1 MYFTNA
7 RAVAAI
13 QNQELSVGN
22 VYVYNLIAANTLFAN
37 GLVIQGLDVT
47 TSILAGNIAANT
59 TSTSE
64 LISNNITTHSITAN
78 VWNKLFTANVK
89 ETAGN
94 LYYTIARAN
103 TAIDNRVTKTF
114 VENLNIN
121 VPNADHATS
130 ADSATTAGS
139 AGTVDSISNFT
150 TTDLAEGTN
159 LYYTNTRVYANVSPL
174 LALKANVKDLTTS
187 NVVELNNLYY
197 TNTRVYAN
205 VIGLLNA
212 KANVVDLTTS
222 NIIEGNNLY
231 YTNARVE
238 SNVTSI
244 LVNYATVAN
253 LNLKANTVD
262 LTTANVVELN
272 NLYYTNSRVLSYV
285 TTYLNAKANVTD
297 LTTSNVTEGN
307 NLYYTNAR
315 VRSTISAGDATIVYD
330 PVAGT
335 IKANSTITASLENR
349 VNNLSTTD
357 VTEGI
362 NLYYTNARVYSNVIT
377 LLPTLAGAG
386 IAIEANGQIRSTTSI
401 ATLVGLNT
409 ANVLESASN
418 LYYTNARAR
427 AALSSGTGVSYDTE
441 TGVIAI
447 GQNVSPNASVTF
459 AGLNVFGQTNFYGN
473 VTTHASNNLS
483 VSDNMIYLNSG
494 SESSN
499 PDLGIAF
506 NYNDGAYHHAGFFR
520 DHNDGRFKVFDNYSP
535 EPDANVYID
544 TNHATFR
551 LANIQANI
559 VFAGLVG
566 NVTGFVSSISNF
578 STSDLVEGNNLYY
591 TNARVSTQ
599 VQSSLALKANVTDLT
614 TANVAELNNL
624 YYTNARVYSNVI
636 GLLNAKANV
645 VDLTTSNVV
654 EGNNLYFTNARVN
667 AQVESNL
674 ALKANIVDLTTSN
687 VAELNNLYYTN
698 TRVYSNVISILTNYA
713 TVANLSLKANIVDLT
728 TSNVVELNNLYY
740 TNARVYSNVIGL
752 LDAKANVTDLTTTN
766 VIEGNNLYY
775 TNSRVYSNVLSILAT
790 YTGNIAAGNII
801 AGGGTITGANVIS
814 TNTIIAS
821 IWTGIYTA
829 NVIESASNLYF
840 TNARVYANVFPL
852 LAAKANVTDLTTANV
867 AELTNLY
874 YTNARVY
881 SNVIGLLN
889 AKANVVDLTTSNVV
903 EGNNLYYTNARVY
916 SNVLALL
923 PTYTGN
929 VGAGNVNIGGTQ
941 GGFIT
946 GANVISTNTIIA
958 SIWTGLYT
966 ANVIES
972 SSALYYTNARVYSNV
987 IGVLTNYATIA
998 NLALKANIVDLTT
1011 ANVAELNNLYY
1022 TNARV
1027 YSNVSP
1033 LLAIKANVT
1042 DLTTANVVESAS
1054 NLYYTV
1060 ARANTAIDNRVTK
1073 SFIDNLGVSSNTA
1086 LFAETSNVANTVLS
1100 ISNFTTSNLTEG
1112 TNLYFS
1118 NARVLAGLVGQN
1130 VDINDL
1136 LVRGDLIVQGNTVT
1150 LNTATVIV
1158 EDKNIVLANGA
1169 ISSGAADGAGFSIDG
1184 AQANLTYRS
1193 TGDKFEFN
1201 KPLDIIGTLTAATV
1215 SANVWNNLYTSNVL
1229 ENAGNL
1235 YYTVARANTAID
1247 NRVTKAFVEGLGISV
1262 STAVFAE
1269 TSNVAN
1275 TVTTISNFT
1284 TTNLAEG
1291 TNLYYSNSR
1300 VYANVVSI
1308 LTNYA
1313 TVANLELKANIVD
1326 LTTSN
1331 VVELNNLYYTNSR
1344 VYSNVIAAL
1353 QNNVAIGNIIGN
1365 VTVTGNL
1372 IANGLI
1378 IRGIN
1383 VTDSVLAGNVTSNAT
1398 ISDTIV
1404 ANSVTANVWNNLYT
1418 ANVIES
1424 ASNLYYTNTRV
1435 YSNVI
1440 ALLPT
1445 LAGSGISIAAN
1456 GRISAVSTAQS
1467 IIGLNTANVSESA
1480 SNLYYTN
1487 ARVYSNVIALLPN
1500 VGVTINSS
1508 YEQFVSNGA
1517 ATVFT
1522 LSNSVASETS
1532 IFVVVDGLVQTPTLD
1547 YTASGTT
1554 LTLTSTP
1561 ADLSNIVVR
1570 YFSAVLVP

>member
-1 MYFTNA
+1 M
-7 RAVAAI
+7 
-13 QNQELSVGN
+13 
-22 VYVYNLIAANTLFAN
+22 
-37 GLVIQGLDVT
+37 
-47 TSILAGNIAANT
+47 LAG
-59 TSTSE
+59 SG
-64 LISNNITTHSITAN
+64 IS
-78 VWNKLFTANVK
+78 
-89 ETAGN
+89 
-94 LYYTIARAN
+94 
-103 TAIDNRVTKTF
+103 
-114 VENLNIN
+114 
-121 VPNADHATS
+121 
-130 ADSATTAGS
+130 
-139 AGTVDSISNFT
+139 
-150 TTDLAEGTN
+150 
-159 LYYTNTRVYANVSPL
+159 
-174 LALKANVKDLTTS
+174 
-187 NVVELNNLYY
+187 
-197 TNTRVYAN
+197 
-205 VIGLLNA
+205 
-212 KANVVDLTTS
+212 
-222 NIIEGNNLY
+222 
-231 YTNARVE
+231 
-238 SNVTSI
+238 
-244 LVNYATVAN
+244 
-253 LNLKANTVD
+253 
-262 LTTANVVELN
+262 
-272 NLYYTNSRVLSYV
+272 
-285 TTYLNAKANVTD
+285 
-297 LTTSNVTEGN
+297 
-307 NLYYTNAR
+307 
-315 VRSTISAGDATIVYD
+315 
-330 PVAGT
+330 
-335 IKANSTITASLENR
+335 
-349 VNNLSTTD
+349 
-357 VTEGI
+357 
-362 NLYYTNARVYSNVIT
+362 
-377 LLPTLAGAG
+377 
-386 IAIEANGQIRSTTSI
+386 IEANGQIRSTTSI

-409 ANVLESASN
+409 ANVSESASN
-418 LYYTNARAR
+418 LYHTNARAR
-427 AALSSGTGVSYDTE
+427 AALSGGTGVSYDNT
-441 TGVIAI
+441 TGVISI

-483 VSDNMIYLNSG
+483 ISDNMIYLNSG

-506 NYNDGAYHHAGFFR
+506 NYNDGVYHHAGFFR
-520 DHNDGRFKVFDNYSP
+520 DHTDGRFKVFDNYSP

-544 TNHATFR
+544 TTHATFR
-551 LANIQANI
+551 LANIQANV

-566 NVTGFVSSISNF
+566 NVTGFVSSIGNF

-599 VQSSLALKANVTDLT
+599 VQASLALKANIADLTTANVVELNNLYYTNARVYSNVIGLLNAKANIVDLTTSNVVEGNNLYYTNARVNAQVESNLTLKANVVDLTTANVAELNNLYYTNARVYSNVINILVNYATNANLALKANVVDLT

-654 EGNNLYFTNARVN
+654 EGNNLYYTNARVN
-667 AQVESNL
+667 AQVQSNL
-674 ALKANIVDLTTSN
+674 ALKANVVDLTT
-687 VAELNNLYYTN
+687 
-698 TRVYSNVISILTNYA
+698 
-713 TVANLSLKANIVDLT
+713 ANI
-728 TSNVVELNNLYY
+728 VELNNLYY

-752 LDAKANVTDLTTTN
+752 LNTKANVTDLTTSN
-766 VIEGNNLYY
+766 VVEGNNLYY

-790 YTGNIAAGNII
+790 YTGNIAAGNVTI
-801 AGGGTITGANVIS
+801 GSGSSGGTITGANVIS
-814 TNTIIAS
+814 TNTIVAS

-829 NVIESASNLYF
+829 NVIESSSNLYF
-840 TNARVYANVFPL
+840 TNARVYANIIPL
-852 LAAKANVTDLTTANV
+852 LATKANVTDLTTANV
-867 AELTNLY
+867 AELTNLYYTNARVYSNVIGLLNTKANIADLTTANVAELNNLY

-916 SNVLALL
+916 SNVLSILA
-923 PTYTGN
+923 TYTGN
-929 VGAGNVNIGGTQ
+929 IAAGNVTIGSGASGGT
-941 GGFIT
+941 IT

-972 SSALYYTNARVYSNV
+972 PSALYYTNARVYSNV
-987 IGVLTNYATIA
+987 VGVLTNYATVA

-1027 YSNVSP
+1027 YSNVIG
-1033 LLAIKANVT
+1033 LLNAKANVV
-1042 DLTTANVVESAS
+1042 DLTTANVIESAG
-1054 NLYYTV
+1054 NLYYTL
-1060 ARANTAIDNRVTK
+1060 ARANVAIDNRVTK
-1073 SFIDNLGVSSNTA
+1073 AFINNLGVSSNTA

-1184 AQANLTYRS
+1184 AQANLTYRA

-1201 KPLDIIGTLTAATV
+1201 KPLDVIGTLTTATV

-1229 ENAGNL
+1229 ENASNL

-1262 STAVFAE
+1262 SIATFAE

-1291 TNLYYSNSR
+1291 TNLYYSNAR
-1300 VYANVVSI
+1300 VYANVI
-1308 LTNYA
+1308 GLLNA
-1313 TVANLELKANIVD
+1313 KANVVD
-1326 LTTSN
+1326 FTTSN
-1331 VVELNNLYYTNSR
+1331 VVELNNLYYTNAR
-1344 VYSNVIAAL
+1344 VYSNVVAAL
-1353 QNNVAIGNIIGN
+1353 QNSVAIGNIIGN

-1418 ANVIES
+1418 ANVIET
-1424 ASNLYYTNTRV
+1424 AGNLYYTNSRV

-1440 ALLPT
+1440 ELLPT

-1456 GRISAVSTAQS
+1456 GRISAVSTAQN
-1467 IIGLNTANVSESA
+1467 IVGLNTANVAESA

-1487 ARVYSNVIALLPN
+1487 SRVYSNVIALLPT

-1508 YEQFVSNGA
+1508 YQQFVSNGA

-1547 YTASGTT
+1547 YTAAGTT